1 MTKKRK
7 AGWWVSRG
15 VCLAV
20 IAVVLIVTLFPLYW
34 IIMTSFKTYEE
45 SISFPPTLL
54 PAQWSLTGY
63 QEILSVPQMT
73 RSFFNTVIYAVV
85 GVFFSVLFATMAG
98 YAFAKYRF
106 RGNRILFLLTLSVV
120 MIPTQVTFIPVFL
133 TISDW
138 GWVNTFLGLIIP
150 KLPNAFGIF
159 LVRQFARGIP
169 DALFESARIDGA
181 GEFRNFASIFVPL
194 AFPAITTL
202 TVMDFMAKWND
213 LFWPL
218 IVTTTPE
225 MQTLQYTLITA
236 TRSKYDIYWN
246 ELCAGMLL
254 SMIPILLLYIFFQK
268 YFTQGIASVGVK
280 G

>member
-1 MTKKRK
+1 MTHKHTG
-7 AGWWVSRG
+7 AWWASRILCF
-15 VCLAV
+15 VV
-20 IAVVLIVTLFPLYW
+20 IAAVLIVTLFPLYW
-34 IIMTSFKTYEE
+34 ILITSFKTYEA
-45 SISFPPTLL
+45 SISFPPTFL
-54 PAQWSLTGY
+54 PEQWSLTGF
-63 QEILSVPQMT
+63 QKILAIPEMK
-73 RSFFNTVIYAVV
+73 RSFLNTVIYSVV

-98 YAFAKYRF
+98 FAFAKYRF
-106 RGNRILFLLTLSVV
+106 RGNRVLFLLTLSVV

-133 TISDW
+133 SITKW
-138 GWVNTFLGLIIP
+138 HWVNTFLGLIVP

-159 LVRQFARGIP
+159 LVRQFAHGIP
-169 DALFESARIDGA
+169 DALLESARIDGA
-181 GEFRNFASIFVPL
+181 GEFRSFVSIFVPL

-218 IVTTTPE
+218 IVCTSPE

-254 SMIPILLLYIFFQK
+254 SMIPIMLLYIFFQK

-280 G
+280 E